1 MEFKMTLEERIKCII
16 CASEIELEGEA
27 YMGKYELGNIK
38 SIKDFIL
45 KKLRKTYT
53 NLATN
58 DKISVSS
65 TSADKLSGHLKDGY
79 IYQKTIAHIPEI
91 TRNMQFLERMTPDK
105 GNDENKKKAK
115 FDHYSYYITPI
126 KIDGEQYTV
135 LSTVGQKGQEIYY
148 DQNVFEG
155 TPEETFKEARIST
168 DIKYS
173 RLSKILGNENK
184 SGLRQVGI
192 TLPEAQTASINKYSK
207 FSTDAQPL

>member
-1 MEFKMTLEERIKCII
+1 LVQTIKKRTFLTFLKKNFIFFAFFAAEVRLIDKERNMTLEERIKRII
-16 CASEIELEGEA
+16 CASEVELAGEA
-27 YMGKYELGNIK
+27 YIGKYELGSVK
-38 SIKDFIL
+38 SIKEFIL
-45 KKLRKTYT
+45 AELRKTYT

-91 TRNMQFLERMTPDK
+91 IRNMLFLERMTPDK
-105 GNDENKKKAK
+105 SRVENKKKAK
-115 FDHYSYYITPI
+115 FDIYSYYITPI

-148 DQNVFEG
+148 DQNVFDG
-155 TPEETFKEARIST
+155 TPEETFKEAKVST

-173 RLSKILGNENK
+173 RLSKILWN
-184 SGLRQVGI
+184 
-192 TLPEAQTASINKYSK
+192 
-207 FSTDAQPL
+207 